1 MRHEPL
7 DGMGWHPA
15 RTPQT
20 SGTALDCETLVLVRS
35 FLAPILEAAESWTA
49 LSEQLEAKGYR
60 LAFHAGHL
68 VIENGQGDSLC
79 TGSAIGVPL
88 AKISQRI
95 GRPTLRLNPDGIS
108 ASLR

>member
-1 MRHEPL
+1 MRHETL
-7 DGMGWHPA
+7 DGTDWHPA
-15 RTPQT
+15 QTPKV
-20 SGTALDCETLVLVRS
+20 SGTALDCETLVLIRS
-35 FLAPILEAAESWTA
+35 FLAPILEAAESWAA
-49 LSEQLEAKGYR
+49 LAKQLEAKGYR

-68 VIENGQGDSLC
+68 VIENGQGEALC

-95 GRPTLRLNPDGIS
+95 GRPTLRLNSDGIS